1 MLLET
6 LDILSDLIRSYGN
19 SLAPFHDPLVKAL
32 MPLLVD
38 PKPVSVRKR
47 AYTVLCEFNT
57 VEPLSKNED
66 TFLIRTTFLSPSF
79 CKYEICTE
87 LQLADKSWF
96 KVTNGTEESVHISEV
111 SLFQGCP

>member
-66 TFLIRTTFLSPSF
+66 TSLIRTTFLSPRTVLASRKF
-79 CKYEICTE
+79 AQSCN
-87 LQLADKSWF
+87 LQTKAGLK
-96 KVTNGTEESVHISEV
+96 
-111 SLFQGCP
+111 